1 MDSLQFH
8 SGVEAGAG
16 CPNDQACFMCV
27 ADNLHFG
34 NYLLQLLAESVIGLG
49 AHGEQDVVV
58 GTHLDLST
66 VGLLNEYSIAAI
78 FEDLCV
84 CVHTKAMR
92 LQSAHHRLSYICSQ
106 ILRHGG
112 QHFNDIHVKIIMA
125 LITVELLNDLCRL
138 KSDNAAAENTN
149 FAFNDR
155 MLSGQE
161 VLSSDDFVLGNSGNV
176 GDERYCAGRNDSCLR
191 SKLLDCLNS
200 GLLVVYELYAKFSAL
215 NQQILY
221 PLHIILLAGSL
232 GCHIYLA
239 AAGVCFLPNGDLMSA
254 LGRNLCCHQAAGACA
269 DNKDLLALFGLT
281 EISAKLALT
290 AQTRIDIALCH
301 LIFRVTCAD
310 TAAAAGGTGCYILK
324 STLIGFID
332 NIRVS
337 EERTA
342 KGDAVN
348 KATLNK
354 LRTVNHGLDLTYYK
368 DRNIDY
374 LINRCIGCNEGCLD
388 GFANL
393 EMPHIS
399 CTRNPQVGLEGE
411 CPIEPAAEPKT
422 VLIAGGGTAGMMA
435 AKILKQEGHNP
446 IICEASDKL
455 GGALLLG
462 GAIERTSEYRKAIE
476 SSARQLERAG
486 VDIRLNTTV
495 TPELIKQIKPDA
507 VFCCLGAVP
516 ETPDFAKGKVNV
528 VQARDVLA
536 GKVHVG
542 GKVVVIGAN
551 GTGIMAGE
559 FVKLADPERNDVTL
573 INRAIVV
580 GVDLGSARKQAHA
593 TILED
598 ESLKQSVSTDVT
610 DIVDGKVIGVRDG
623 ETVEFPY
630 DYAILAT
637 GCVSKDYADL
647 ENACAQLG
655 IGFEV
660 LGDAK
665 EVRRA
670 FEAAAEGFAAARR
683 MNDPEYIKKITK

>member
-1 MDSLQFH
+1 MAAVIL
-8 SGVEAGAG
+8 V
-16 CPNDQACFMCV
+16 ACILLFVDALV
-27 ADNLHFG
+27 AD
-34 NYLLQLLAESVIGLG
+34 LADIPL
-49 AHGEQDVVV
+49 
-58 GTHLDLST
+58 T
-66 VGLLNEYSIAAI
+66 V
-78 FEDLCV
+78 
-84 CVHTKAMR
+84 
-92 LQSAHHRLSYICSQ
+92 
-106 ILRHGG
+106 
-112 QHFNDIHVKIIMA
+112 
-125 LITVELLNDLCRL
+125 
-138 KSDNAAAENTN
+138 
-149 FAFNDR
+149 
-155 MLSGQE
+155 
-161 VLSSDDFVLGNSGNV
+161 
-176 GDERYCAGRNDSCLR
+176 
-191 SKLLDCLNS
+191 
-200 GLLVVYELYAKFSAL
+200 
-215 NQQILY
+215 
-221 PLHIILLAGSL
+221 
-232 GCHIYLA
+232 
-239 AAGVCFLPNGDLMSA
+239 
-254 LGRNLCCHQAAGACA
+254 
-269 DNKDLLALFGLT
+269 
-281 EISAKLALT
+281 
-290 AQTRIDIALCH
+290 
-301 LIFRVTCAD
+301 
-310 TAAAAGGTGCYILK
+310 
-324 STLIGFID
+324 
-332 NIRVS
+332 
-337 EERTA
+337 
-342 KGDAVN
+342 
-348 KATLNK
+348 TLNK
-354 LRTVNHGLDLTYYK
+354 LIVIQSSTVLICMTQEINKVIFEVNLCLGMCCIDYIDLEAVAQVGRNLLRKHAAFQKTDSILTAFINHEAVAVLGMNINVEGFGNSFPVMYIQVVEILSQKVSNFLNMPLFIRTSLQDDFLSPGLSVEDCIAFCKLAKEAGVDVLDLSRGNMATAANKFEVPPVDMTRGFNLELAARFKEETGMIVIGVGRINDPYVAEK
-368 DRNIDY
+368 ALEKVDMVVMSRAQIADPEFFKKVREGR
-374 LINRCIGCNEGCLD
+374 LDDINRCIGCNEGCLD

>member
-1 MDSLQFH
+1 MFEKLLSPITIRDVTINGRAMLSACGTRFSDDRIVNDRHIAYHVAKVKGGCPLNMIEVTGVHPGSDASMFLSLAKDEYVPGVKRLVDAIHEAGGKAGIQIYQGGLGVCFDSECPMLMPDLMDEEEILDVIEAFGH
-8 SGVEAGAG
+8 AARRAVEAGVDLIEIHCAHQYLIHSFLSPAFNHRSDEWGGPFENRVKFPLACIKKVRENIPEGMPLFIRTSLQDDFLSPGLSVEDCIAFCKLAKEAG
-16 CPNDQACFMCV
+16 V
-27 ADNLHFG
+27 
-34 NYLLQLLAESVIGLG
+34 
-49 AHGEQDVVV
+49 DV
-58 GTHLDLST
+58 LDLSRGNMAT
-66 VGLLNEYSIAAI
+66 AANK
-78 FEDLCV
+78 FEVPPVDM
-84 CVHTKAMR
+84 AR
-92 LQSAHHRLSYICSQ
+92 
-106 ILRHGG
+106 G
-112 QHFNDIHVKIIMA
+112 FN
-125 LITVELLNDLCRL
+125 LE
-138 KSDNAAAENTN
+138 
-149 FAFNDR
+149 
-155 MLSGQE
+155 
-161 VLSSDDFVLGNSGNV
+161 
-176 GDERYCAGRNDSCLR
+176 
-191 SKLLDCLNS
+191 
-200 GLLVVYELYAKFSAL
+200 
-215 NQQILY
+215 
-221 PLHIILLAGSL
+221 
-232 GCHIYLA
+232 LA
-239 AAGVCFLPNGDLMSA
+239 ARFKEETGMIVIGVGRINDPYVAEKALEKVDMVVMSRA
-254 LGRNLCCHQAAGACA
+254 QIADPEFFKKVREGR
-269 DNKDLLALFGLT
+269 
-281 EISAKLALT
+281 
-290 AQTRIDIALCH
+290 
-301 LIFRVTCAD
+301 
-310 TAAAAGGTGCYILK
+310 
-324 STLIGFID
+324 
-332 NIRVS
+332 
-337 EERTA
+337 
-342 KGDAVN
+342 
-348 KATLNK
+348 
-354 LRTVNHGLDLTYYK
+354 LD
-368 DRNIDY
+368 D
-374 LINRCIGCNEGCLD
+374 INRCIGCNEGCLD

-630 DYAILAT
+630 DDAILAT

>member
-1 MDSLQFH
+1 MDSIQLYEAARRIQPSASH
-8 SGVEAGAG
+8 AMMALAQELGIHVE
-16 CPNDQACFMCV
+16 F
-27 ADNLHFG
+27 ADDYKNL
-34 NYLLQLLAESVIGLG
+34 LG
-49 AHGEQDVVV
+49 MYF
-58 GTHLDLST
+58 
-66 VGLLNEYSIAAI
+66 N
-78 FEDLCV
+78 
-84 CVHTKAMR
+84 R
-92 LQSAHHRLSYICSQ
+92 WHHRFIFLNSRLDEDWLPMVLAHEIGHDK
-106 ILRHGG
+106 LHR
-112 QHFNDIHVKIIMA
+112 
-125 LITVELLNDLCRL
+125 ELAKTGLQEFELFRM
-138 KSDNAAAENTN
+138 SSRTEYEANA
-149 FAFNDR
+149 FASH
-155 MLSGQE
+155 L
-161 VLSSDDFVLGNSGNV
+161 
-176 GDERYCAGRNDSCLR
+176 
-191 SKLLDCLNS
+191 LLDNDEVYR
-200 GLLVVYELYAKFSAL
+200 LVR
-215 NQQILY
+215 
-221 PLHIILLAGSL
+221 AGEDMETISKRL
-232 GCHIYLA
+232 RCNI
-239 AAGVCFLPNGDLMSA
+239 NLMLIKMREMVA
-254 LGRNLCCHQAAGACA
+254 LGY
-269 DNKDLLALFGLT
+269 DLRLT
-281 EISAKLALT
+281 
-290 AQTRIDIALCH
+290 
-301 LIFRVTCAD
+301 D
-310 TAAAAGGTGCYILK
+310 TADSQFFKKVREG
-324 STLIGFID
+324 
-332 NIRVS
+332 R
-337 EERTA
+337 
-342 KGDAVN
+342 
-348 KATLNK
+348 
-354 LRTVNHGLDLTYYK
+354 LD
-368 DRNIDY
+368 D
-374 LINRCIGCNEGCLD
+374 INRCIGWNEGCLD

-637 GCVSKDYADL
+637 GCVSKAYADL